1 MFVARDVSERSFSE
15 CIHSEMA
22 HHIDWSRA
30 SLFPTILLG
39 CRWLAF
45 LQLLQHDA
53 VIMRRLR

>member
-1 MFVARDVSERSFSE
+1 MFVARDVSEHSFSE

-22 HHIDWSRA
+22 HYIDWRRA

-45 LQLLQHDA
+45 LQLLQLD
-53 VIMRRLR
+53 VLITLRLR